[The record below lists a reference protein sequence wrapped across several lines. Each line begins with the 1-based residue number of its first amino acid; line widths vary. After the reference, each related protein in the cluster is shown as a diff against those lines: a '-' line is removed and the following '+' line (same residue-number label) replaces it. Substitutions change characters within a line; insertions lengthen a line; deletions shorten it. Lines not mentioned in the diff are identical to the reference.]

1 MSGMSEHPRNPV
13 SIVRRIA
20 GVVLLM
26 LALVVIVA
34 TFSVVRH
41 PQTSNPNAPLIWFI
55 GFGMIGS
62 GVVLILGLHTR
73 RGP

>member
-1 MSGMSEHPRNPV
+1 MPGMSEHRRNPV

-26 LALVVIVA
+26 LALVALIP
-34 TFSVVRH
+34 TLSVVRH
-41 PQTSNPNAPLIWFI
+41 PQSSNPNAPLIWFI
-55 GFGMIGS
+55 GFGMIGF
-62 GVVLILGLHTR
+62 GVVLILGLNTR